1 MAAPAIHRAGSK
13 VSVYWP
19 GADDWYDATVQGH
32 VNYGDELLHVLEYE
46 GGTLEQVKRPR
57 RATSELAVADSLALA
72 AYAGS

>member
-46 GGTLEQVKRPR
+46 GGTLEQVKASPPR
-57 RATSELAVADSLALA
+57 HQ
-72 AYAGS
+72 